1 MVTRDV
7 MRKRNETPRRRKRKI
22 EIQNIESKERI
33 RICKRKRMKEKAG
46 QIEKDKATK

>member
-1 MVTRDV
+1 

-33 RICKRKRMKEKAG
+33 RIQGRQYTCEKERVKKKAG
-46 QIEKDKATK
+46 QRAKE